1 MLLVGSLLTVV
12 AQDFVVL
19 QQPISVDLIHLL
31 LQVVSAH
38 EVRGLLE
45 EHPIVAGVF
54 WLLLAWGLEGM
65 HQFRGATLVLSWVLI
80 QNLHLGGVVRD
91 VSVRE

>member
-45 EHPIVAGVF
+45 EYPVVVGVF
-54 WLLLAWGLEGM
+54 WLLLAWGFKGM
-65 HQFRGATLVLSWVLI
+65 HQFRGATLVLSWVLV
-80 QNLHLGGVVRD
+80 QNLHLGWVVRD